1 MTDSDLLP
9 RRYNKEMDSFH
20 KLADALG
27 EPVENVYNMPER
39 ERSELMTVM
48 QIDVTVSVTPVK
60 HVPVVPATSSHVPGP
75 SLSQGSDGDKT
86 ESSSGLRK
94 RKKSGGRRP
103 FDYDS
108 DDDFVPDE
116 SDRDKKF
123 KFNFEE
129 MANDF
134 LSVYDDGSKQ
144 SSSRRQP
151 KRAAARKTNQK
162 NKNLDN
168 DDITRLLDNNG
179 ADDDKLPNPAPLP
192 DDLDFSRST
201 KEIST
206 ESPVK
211 TQSVELVEQLSNLDL
226 KKDEQYAFLLKSIN
240 ERAKKPLL
248 FAHTRDPMKL
258 LEEDLPMLNIGSL
271 RVWRTDS
278 GKKMA
283 SDMETRFAT
292 HMSVI
297 KGISEEGLISS
308 NEESISWIKLFSLR
322 RKTIPVKWSEDEVK
336 PTEFDCEDM
345 NLDEPL
351 LSRVEKNLNGY
362 KIPKNIDISP
372 VSTSSTSSGWLTKP
386 MPGASSNSQGS
397 KLKLKKPT
405 EKPKITLHHFYDE
418 DKQEK
423 PSSSRS
429 DSEEMRKR
437 ILADKIL
444 QHLGETNEV
453 SVHNNEKDDDEV
465 EIVKELASPC
475 NASGKKDK

>member
-1 MTDSDLLP
+1 MMTL
-9 RRYNKEMDSFH
+9 F
-20 KLADALG
+20 
-27 EPVENVYNMPER
+27 
-39 ERSELMTVM
+39 LMNLTG
-48 QIDVTVSVTPVK
+48 T
-60 HVPVVPATSSHVPGP
+60 
-75 SLSQGSDGDKT
+75 
-86 ESSSGLRK
+86 
-94 RKKSGGRRP
+94 
-103 FDYDS
+103 
-108 DDDFVPDE
+108 
-116 SDRDKKF
+116 KKF
-123 KFNFEE
+123 KFNYEKME
-129 MANDF
+129 NDF

-179 ADDDKLPNPAPLP
+179 ADDDKLPNLAPLP

-211 TQSVELVEQLSNLDL
+211 TQSVERVEQVSNQDL

-258 LEEDLPMLNIGSL
+258 LKEDLPMLNIGSL
-271 RVWRTDS
+271 RAWRTDS
-278 GKKMA
+278 RKKMA
-283 SDMETRFAT
+283 SDDMVTRFAT

-297 KGISEEGLISS
+297 QGISEKGLISS
-308 NEESISWIKLFSLR
+308 NDESISWIKLFSLR

-336 PTEFDCEDM
+336 PTELDFEDM

-351 LSRVEKNLNGY
+351 LSRVEKSPNGY

-372 VSTSSTSSGWLTKP
+372 VSTSSTSSGWLSKP
-386 MPGASSNSQGS
+386 MPGASSNSG

-405 EKPKITLHHFYDE
+405 ENPKLTLHHFYQE

-423 PSSSRS
+423 PSSSKP

-437 ILADKIL
+437 GLSEKIL

-465 EIVKELASPC
+465 EIVKELASPY
-475 NASGKKDK
+475 NASGKRDP

>member
-9 RRYNKEMDSFH
+9 KRYNKVMDSFH

-60 HVPVVPATSSHVPGP
+60 HVSATSSHVPGP

-123 KFNFEE
+123 KFNYEE
-129 MANDF
+129 MENDF

-162 NKNLDN
+162 NKNLDH

-179 ADDDKLPNPAPLP
+179 ADDDKLPNLVPLP

-211 TQSVELVEQLSNLDL
+211 TQSVERVEQVSNQDL

-240 ERAKKPLL
+240 ERATKPLL

-258 LEEDLPMLNIGSL
+258 LKEDLPMLNIGSL
-271 RVWRTDS
+271 RAWRTDS
-278 GKKMA
+278 RKKMA
-283 SDMETRFAT
+283 SDDMETRFAT
-292 HMSVI
+292 HISVI
-297 KGISEEGLISS
+297 KGISEKGLISS
-308 NEESISWIKLFSLR
+308 NDESISWIKLFSLR

-336 PTEFDCEDM
+336 PTELDFEDM

-351 LSRVEKNLNGY
+351 LSRVEKSLNGY

-372 VSTSSTSSGWLTKP
+372 VSTSSTSSGWLSKP
-386 MPGASSNSQGS
+386 MPGASSNSG

-405 EKPKITLHHFYDE
+405 ENPKLTLHNFYQE

-423 PSSSRS
+423 PSSSKS

-437 ILADKIL
+437 GLSEKIL

-465 EIVKELASPC
+465 EIVKELASPY
-475 NASGKKDK
+475 NASGKRDP

>member
-9 RRYNKEMDSFH
+9 KRYNKVMDSFH

-60 HVPVVPATSSHVPGP
+60 HVSATSSHVPGP

-123 KFNFEE
+123 KFNYEE
-129 MANDF
+129 MENDF

-162 NKNLDN
+162 NKNLDH

-179 ADDDKLPNPAPLP
+179 ADDDKLPNLVPLP

-211 TQSVELVEQLSNLDL
+211 TQSVERVEQVSNQDL

-240 ERAKKPLL
+240 ERATKPLL

-258 LEEDLPMLNIGSL
+258 LKEDLPMLNIGSL
-271 RVWRTDS
+271 RAWRTDS
-278 GKKMA
+278 RKKMA
-283 SDMETRFAT
+283 SDDMETRFAT
-292 HMSVI
+292 HISVI
-297 KGISEEGLISS
+297 KGISEKGLISS
-308 NEESISWIKLFSLR
+308 NDESISWIKLFSLR

-336 PTEFDCEDM
+336 PTELDFEDM

-351 LSRVEKNLNGY
+351 LSRVEKSLNGY

-372 VSTSSTSSGWLTKP
+372 VSTSSTSSGWLSKP
-386 MPGASSNSQGS
+386 MPGASSNSG

-405 EKPKITLHHFYDE
+405 ENPKLTLHHFYQE

-423 PSSSRS
+423 PSSSKS

-437 ILADKIL
+437 GLSEKIL

-465 EIVKELASPC
+465 EIVKELASPY
-475 NASGKKDK
+475 NASGKRDP

>member
-9 RRYNKEMDSFH
+9 KRYNKEMDSFH

-60 HVPVVPATSSHVPGP
+60 HVSATSSHVPGP

-123 KFNFEE
+123 KFNYEE
-129 MANDF
+129 MENDF

-179 ADDDKLPNPAPLP
+179 ADDDKLPNLAPLP

-211 TQSVELVEQLSNLDL
+211 TQSVERVEQVSNQDL

-258 LEEDLPMLNIGSL
+258 LKEDLPMLNIGSL
-271 RVWRTDS
+271 RAWRTDS
-278 GKKMA
+278 RKKMA
-283 SDMETRFAT
+283 SDDMETRFAT

-297 KGISEEGLISS
+297 QGISEKGLISS
-308 NEESISWIKLFSLR
+308 NDESISWIKLFSLR

-336 PTEFDCEDM
+336 PTELDFEDM

-351 LSRVEKNLNGY
+351 LSRVEKSLNGY

-372 VSTSSTSSGWLTKP
+372 VSTSSTSSVWLSKP
-386 MPGASSNSQGS
+386 MPGASSNSG

-405 EKPKITLHHFYDE
+405 ENPKLTLHHFYHE

-423 PSSSRS
+423 PSSSKS

-437 ILADKIL
+437 RLSEKIL

-465 EIVKELASPC
+465 EIVKELASPY
-475 NASGKKDK
+475 NASGKRDP

>member
-1 MTDSDLLP
+1 MTETDLLP

-39 ERSELMTVM
+39 ERSELMTLM
-48 QIDVTVSVTPVK
+48 QIDVTVAVTPVK
-60 HVPVVPATSSHVPGP
+60 HVRASSSHVTGR
-75 SLSQGSDGDKT
+75 SLNQDGDGDQA

-94 RKKSGGRRP
+94 RKKSGGKRP

-123 KFNFEE
+123 KFNYEE
-129 MANDF
+129 MEKDF

-151 KRAAARKTNQK
+151 TRAAARKTNQR

-168 DDITRLLDNNG
+168 EDITRLLDNNG
-179 ADDDKLPNPAPLP
+179 EDDDKLPNLAPLP

-201 KEIST
+201 KEPSL
-206 ESPVK
+206 EYPVK
-211 TQSVELVEQLSNLDL
+211 TQSLEQVSNVEL

-240 ERAKKPLL
+240 ERSKKPLL
-248 FAHTRDPMKL
+248 IAHTRDPTKL

-271 RVWRTDS
+271 REWRTES
-278 GKKMA
+278 GKKRT
-283 SDMETRFAT
+283 DMERRFST
-292 HMSVI
+292 HLSVI

-308 NEESISWIKLFSLR
+308 QEESMSWIKMSSLR
-322 RKTIPVKWSEDEVK
+322 RKTIQVKWSKDEVK
-336 PTEFDCEDM
+336 PTEFGCENM

-372 VSTSSTSSGWLTKP
+372 VPVSTPSSSSGWLSKP
-386 MPGASSNSQGS
+386 LPGASSNSQVS

-405 EKPKITLHHFYDE
+405 EKPKITLRHFYNE

-429 DSEEMRKR
+429 DSEEIRKR
-437 ILADKIL
+437 RLSEKIL
-444 QHLGETNEV
+444 EHLGETDDV
-453 SVHNNEKDDDEV
+453 SVQNNEDVDDEV
-465 EIVKELASPC
+465 EIVKEVASPY
-475 NASGKKDK
+475 NASKKKDK

>member
-9 RRYNKEMDSFH
+9 KRYNKEMDSFH

-60 HVPVVPATSSHVPGP
+60 HVSATSSHVPGP

-168 DDITRLLDNNG
+168 VDITRLLDNNG
-179 ADDDKLPNPAPLP
+179 ADDDKLPNLVPLP

-211 TQSVELVEQLSNLDL
+211 TQSVERVEQVSNQDL

-258 LEEDLPMLNIGSL
+258 LKEDLPMLNIGSL
-271 RVWRTDS
+271 RAWRTDS
-278 GKKMA
+278 RKKMA
-283 SDMETRFAT
+283 SDDMETRFAT
-292 HMSVI
+292 HISVI
-297 KGISEEGLISS
+297 KGISEKGLISS
-308 NEESISWIKLFSLR
+308 NDESISWIKLFSLR

-336 PTEFDCEDM
+336 PTELDFEDM

-351 LSRVEKNLNGY
+351 LSRVEKSLNGY

-372 VSTSSTSSGWLTKP
+372 VSTSSTSSGWLSKP
-386 MPGASSNSQGS
+386 MPGASSNSG

-405 EKPKITLHHFYDE
+405 ENPKLTLHHFYHE

-423 PSSSRS
+423 PSSSKS

-437 ILADKIL
+437 GLSEKIL

-453 SVHNNEKDDDEV
+453 SVHSNEKDDDEV
-465 EIVKELASPC
+465 EIVKELASPY
-475 NASGKKDK
+475 NASGKRDP